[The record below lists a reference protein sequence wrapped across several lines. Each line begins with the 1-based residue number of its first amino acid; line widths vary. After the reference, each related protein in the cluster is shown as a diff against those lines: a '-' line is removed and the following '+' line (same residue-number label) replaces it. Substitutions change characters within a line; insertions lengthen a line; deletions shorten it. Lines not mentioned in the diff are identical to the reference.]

1 MQCSYRLLPYV
12 IPKKIKHKC
21 FPYDDIENE
30 IMWLT
35 NTDEEKEMVWLTEN
49 HVLPFEWVHVE
60 GVTDQTSIFNRL
72 RQWYQVLKQLPSTI
86 EAYYEQET
94 PKSNIKWFYY
104 SPFVLLL
111 YYYPRYFLYCCITF
125 GIFKIIYH
133 KIVH

>member
-1 MQCSYRLLPYV
+1 MRWTNMKKEGISFSEIMLLRIKSFFSYMREDLPYV

-60 GVTDQTSIFNRL
+60 
-72 RQWYQVLKQLPSTI
+72 
-86 EAYYEQET
+86 A
-94 PKSNIKWFYY
+94 
-104 SPFVLLL
+104 
-111 YYYPRYFLYCCITF
+111 
-125 GIFKIIYH
+125 
-133 KIVH
+133 